1 MTRRTT
7 LHKKTLLAAASAF
20 ALLLDAGET
29 VVAQTSQALP
39 AVEVHA
45 PTPRAVR
52 RVAPRR
58 NAAVTPQAAP
68 RPVERRTPTTPPTGM
83 IGSLPA
89 VYAGGQV
96 ASGSQVGLLGNRGVM
111 DTPFNQTS
119 YTAKTIQDQQA
130 RKLDDVFAN
139 DPSVRVTVP
148 RLSGFDRVNI
158 RGFSVGSEGY
168 GINGLYG
175 IASAFSLSS
184 LAAIERVEV
193 LKGPSALLNGMPP
206 SGGGVGGSVNLVTK
220 RAGEVPF
227 AQLTNTYSSISQFG
241 THLDV
246 GQRFGEFKE
255 FGVRFNGSYN
265 GGSTELAN
273 QSQEVGNAFLGLDYR
288 GERVRLSADI
298 GYEHNRVTAMTR
310 FVDISG
316 LPAVPTPPDARAN
329 YMPSWGFWDSES
341 RYAIVQGEVDITDD
355 LTAYAQAGIG
365 TSNTRYLYSDIRVTN
380 LDGEFNGLSRR
391 NNQKHE
397 RTAAQV
403 GLRANV
409 DTGPV
414 NHAIN
419 VNAGTSSADTG
430 IINVSG
436 ATNFFSNLYNPRS
449 GPVSIR
455 DVGAPKT
462 TGTFDLTSVGI
473 ADTMSVW
480 NGRIQLTVG
489 VRHQYVE
496 SESFAQGTGIRTGG
510 YDSSA
515 TTPAY
520 ALVIKPLEN
529 VSVYANYIEALE
541 AGIIVGSGYEN
552 EGSVLP
558 PYRTKQHEMGVKVD
572 WGRITTTVSAFDILK
587 PMQLVDRSVSPSI
600 LTQSGEVRNRGVE
613 INTFGEVTD
622 GVRLL
627 GGVMFLDARQQRTE
641 RGAYDGRYAFN
652 VPDTQFNLGGEW
664 DVPFIPGLT
673 LTGRAI
679 YTGSYWS
686 DQANTVYGPSW
697 TRYDAGARYTFASPW
712 NAKPVVVR
720 FSVENLLDTNY
731 WQASTNEGYI
741 ILGAPRTYMVSTTF
755 NF

>member
-1 MTRRTT
+1 
-7 LHKKTLLAAASAF
+7 
-20 ALLLDAGET
+20 
-29 VVAQTSQALP
+29 
-39 AVEVHA
+39 
-45 PTPRAVR
+45 
-52 RVAPRR
+52 
-58 NAAVTPQAAP
+58 
-68 RPVERRTPTTPPTGM
+68 M
-83 IGSLPA
+83 IGSLPPA
-89 VYAGGQV
+89 YAGGQV
-96 ASGSQVGLLGNRGVM
+96 ASGAQVGLLGNRGVM

-139 DPSVRVTVP
+139 DPSVTVTVP

-175 IASAFSLSS
+175 IASSFSLAS
-184 LAAIERVEV
+184 LGAFERVEV
-193 LKGPSALLNGMPP
+193 LKGPAALLNGMPP

-227 AQLTNTYSSISQFG
+227 AQLTNTYSSISNFG

-255 FGVRFNGSYN
+255 FGVRFNGTYK
-265 GGSTELAN
+265 GGSTELAY
-273 QSQEVGNAFLGLDYR
+273 QSQEVGSAFLGLDYR
-288 GERVRLSADI
+288 GENVRLSADI

-310 FVDISG
+310 FVDIAG
-316 LPAVPTPPDARAN
+316 LPSVPAAPDARAN
-329 YMPSWGFWDSES
+329 YMPSWGFWNSES
-341 RYAIVQGEVDITDD
+341 RYAIVQGEVDITNN

-365 TSNTRYLYSDIRVTN
+365 TSNTRYLYSDIRVTS

-391 NNQKHE
+391 NNQRHE

-403 GLRANV
+403 GLRGNV
-409 DTGPV
+409 DTGPI

-419 VNAGTSSADTG
+419 VNAGASEADVAL
-430 IINVSG
+430 INVSG

-455 DVGAPKT
+455 DVGAPRT
-462 TGTFDLTSVGI
+462 TSLFDLTSVGI

-480 NGRIQLTVG
+480 NGRIQLTAG

-496 SESFAQGTGIRTGG
+496 FEFFAMGTGVRSGG
-510 YDSSA
+510 YELSA

-541 AGIIVGSGYEN
+541 AGTVVGAGYAN
-552 EGSVLP
+552 TGAVLP
-558 PYRTKQHEMGVKVD
+558 PYRTTQHEMGVKVD
-572 WGRITTTVSAFDILK
+572 WGRITTTVSAFDIMK
-587 PMQLVDRSVSPSI
+587 PIQRVERSGTLPV
-600 LTQSGEVRNRGVE
+600 LTQSGKSRNRGVE

-627 GGVMFLDARQQRTE
+627 GGVMFIDARQQKTE
-641 RGAYDGRYAFN
+641 NATYDGKHTFN
-652 VPDTQFNLGGEW
+652 VPDTQFTLGGEW
-664 DVPFIPGLT
+664 DVPFVSGLT
-673 LTGRAI
+673 LTGRAL

-712 NAKPVVVR
+712 NAKPIVVR

-731 WQASTNEGYI
+731 WQASTNDGYI
-741 ILGAPRTYMVSTTF
+741 ILAAPRTYMVSTTF

>member
-1 MTRRTT
+1 M
-7 LHKKTLLAAASAF
+7 AAAIAF
-20 ALLLDAGET
+20 ALLLDADAT

-58 NAAVTPQAAP
+58 NAAVTPRATP
-68 RPVERRTPTTPPTGM
+68 RPVERRTPATPATGM
-83 IGSLPA
+83 IGSLPPA
-89 VYAGGQV
+89 YAGGQV
-96 ASGSQVGLLGNRGVM
+96 ASGAQVGLLGNRGVM

-139 DPSVRVTVP
+139 DPSVTVTVP

-175 IASAFSLSS
+175 IASSFSLAS
-184 LAAIERVEV
+184 LGAFERVEV
-193 LKGPSALLNGMPP
+193 LKGPAALLNGMPP

-227 AQLTNTYSSISQFG
+227 AQLTNTYSSISNFG

-255 FGVRFNGSYN
+255 FGVRFNGTYK
-265 GGSTELAN
+265 GGSTELAY
-273 QSQEVGNAFLGLDYR
+273 QSQEVGSAFLGLDYR
-288 GERVRLSADI
+288 GENVRLSADI

-310 FVDISG
+310 FVDIAG
-316 LPAVPTPPDARAN
+316 LPSVPAAPDARAN

-341 RYAIVQGEVDITDD
+341 RYAIVQGEVDITDN
-355 LTAYAQAGIG
+355 LTAYAQAGVG
-365 TSNTRYLYSDIRVTN
+365 TSNTRYLYSDIRVTS

-391 NNQKHE
+391 NNQRHE

-409 DTGPV
+409 DTGPI

-419 VNAGTSSADTG
+419 VNAGASEADVAL
-430 IINVSG
+430 INVSG

-455 DVGAPKT
+455 DVGAPRT
-462 TGTFDLTSVGI
+462 TSLFDLTSVGI

-480 NGRIQLTVG
+480 NGRIQLTAG

-496 SESFAQGTGIRTGG
+496 SESFAMGTGVRSGG
-510 YDSSA
+510 YESSA

-541 AGIIVGSGYEN
+541 AGTVVGAGYAN
-552 EGSVLP
+552 TGAVLP
-558 PYRTKQHEMGVKVD
+558 PYRTTQHEMGVKVD
-572 WGRITTTVSAFDILK
+572 WGRITTTVSAFDIMK
-587 PMQLVDRSVSPSI
+587 PIQRVERSGTLPV
-600 LTQSGEVRNRGVE
+600 LTQSGESRNRGVE

-627 GGVMFLDARQQRTE
+627 GGVMFIDARQQKTE
-641 RGAYDGRYAFN
+641 NATYDGKHTFN
-652 VPDTQFNLGGEW
+652 VPDTQFTLGGEW
-664 DVPFIPGLT
+664 DVPFVSGLT
-673 LTGRAI
+673 LTGRAL

-712 NAKPVVVR
+712 NAKPIVVR

-731 WQASTNEGYI
+731 WQASTNDGYI
-741 ILGAPRTYMVSTTF
+741 ILAAPRTYMVSTTF

>member
-1 MTRRTT
+1 M
-7 LHKKTLLAAASAF
+7 AAASAF
-20 ALLLDAGET
+20 ALLLDADAT

-58 NAAVTPQAAP
+58 NAAVTPRATP
-68 RPVERRTPTTPPTGM
+68 RPVERRTPATPATGM
-83 IGSLPA
+83 IGSLPPA
-89 VYAGGQV
+89 YAGGQV
-96 ASGSQVGLLGNRGVM
+96 ASGAQVGLLGNRGVM

-139 DPSVRVTVP
+139 DPSVTVTVP

-175 IASAFSLSS
+175 IASSFSLAS
-184 LAAIERVEV
+184 LGAFERVEV
-193 LKGPSALLNGMPP
+193 LKGPAALLNGMPP

-227 AQLTNTYSSISQFG
+227 AQLTNTYSSISNFG

-255 FGVRFNGSYN
+255 FGVRFNGTYK
-265 GGSTELAN
+265 GGSTELAY
-273 QSQEVGNAFLGLDYR
+273 QSQEVGSAFLGLDYR
-288 GERVRLSADI
+288 GENVRLSADI

-310 FVDISG
+310 FVDIAG
-316 LPAVPTPPDARAN
+316 LPSVPAAPDARAN

-341 RYAIVQGEVDITDD
+341 RYAIVQGEVDITDN

-365 TSNTRYLYSDIRVTN
+365 TSNTRYLYSDIRVTS

-391 NNQKHE
+391 NNQRHE

-409 DTGPV
+409 DTGPI

-419 VNAGTSSADTG
+419 VNAGASEADVAL
-430 IINVSG
+430 INVSG

-455 DVGAPKT
+455 DVGAPRT
-462 TGTFDLTSVGI
+462 TSLFDLTSVGI

-480 NGRIQLTVG
+480 NGRIQLTAG

-496 SESFAQGTGIRTGG
+496 SESFAMGTGVRSGG
-510 YDSSA
+510 YESSA

-541 AGIIVGSGYEN
+541 AGTVVGAGYAN
-552 EGSVLP
+552 TGAVLP
-558 PYRTKQHEMGVKVD
+558 PYRTTQHEMGVKVD
-572 WGRITTTVSAFDILK
+572 WGRITTTASAFDIMK
-587 PMQLVDRSVSPSI
+587 PIQRVERSGTLPV
-600 LTQSGEVRNRGVE
+600 LTQSGESRNRGVE

-627 GGVMFLDARQQRTE
+627 GGVMFIDARQQNTE
-641 RGAYDGRYAFN
+641 NATYDGKHTFN
-652 VPDTQFNLGGEW
+652 VPDTQFTLGGEW
-664 DVPFIPGLT
+664 DVPFVSGLT
-673 LTGRAI
+673 LTGRAL

-712 NAKPVVVR
+712 NAKPIVVR

-731 WQASTNEGYI
+731 WQASTNDGYI
-741 ILGAPRTYMVSTTF
+741 ILAAPRTYMVSTTF

>member
-1 MTRRTT
+1 MMRRTT
-7 LHKKTLLAAASAF
+7 LHKKTILAAAIAF
-20 ALLLDAGET
+20 ALLLDADAT

-58 NAAVTPQAAP
+58 NAAVTPRATP
-68 RPVERRTPTTPPTGM
+68 RPVERRTPATPATGM
-83 IGSLPA
+83 IGSLPPA
-89 VYAGGQV
+89 YAGGQV
-96 ASGSQVGLLGNRGVM
+96 ASGAQVGLLGNRGVM

-139 DPSVRVTVP
+139 DPSVTVTVP

-175 IASAFSLSS
+175 IASSFSLAS
-184 LAAIERVEV
+184 LGAFERVEV
-193 LKGPSALLNGMPP
+193 LKGPAALLNGMPP

-227 AQLTNTYSSISQFG
+227 AQLTNTYSSISNFG

-255 FGVRFNGSYN
+255 FGVRFNGTYK
-265 GGSTELAN
+265 GGSTELAY
-273 QSQEVGNAFLGLDYR
+273 QSQEVGSAFLGLDYR
-288 GERVRLSADI
+288 GENVRLSADI

-310 FVDISG
+310 FVDIAG
-316 LPAVPTPPDARAN
+316 LPSVPAAPDARAN

-341 RYAIVQGEVDITDD
+341 RYAIVQGEVDITDN
-355 LTAYAQAGIG
+355 LTAYAQAGVG
-365 TSNTRYLYSDIRVTN
+365 TSNTRYLYSDIRVTS

-391 NNQKHE
+391 NNQRHE

-409 DTGPV
+409 DTGPI

-419 VNAGTSSADTG
+419 VNAGASEADVAL
-430 IINVSG
+430 INVSG

-455 DVGAPKT
+455 DVGAPRT
-462 TGTFDLTSVGI
+462 TSLFDLTSVGI

-480 NGRIQLTVG
+480 NGRIQLTAG

-496 SESFAQGTGIRTGG
+496 SESFAMGTGVRSGG
-510 YDSSA
+510 YESSA

-541 AGIIVGSGYEN
+541 AGTVVGAGYAN
-552 EGSVLP
+552 TGAVLP
-558 PYRTKQHEMGVKVD
+558 PYRTTQHEMGVKVD
-572 WGRITTTVSAFDILK
+572 WGRITTTVSAFDIMK
-587 PMQLVDRSVSPSI
+587 PIQRVERSGTLPV
-600 LTQSGEVRNRGVE
+600 LTQSGESRNRGVE

-627 GGVMFLDARQQRTE
+627 GGVMFIDARQQKTE
-641 RGAYDGRYAFN
+641 NATYDGKHTFN
-652 VPDTQFNLGGEW
+652 VPDTQFTLGGEW
-664 DVPFIPGLT
+664 DVPFVSGLT
-673 LTGRAI
+673 LTGRAL

-712 NAKPVVVR
+712 NAKPIVVR

-731 WQASTNEGYI
+731 WQASTNDGYI
-741 ILGAPRTYMVSTTF
+741 ILAAPRTYMVSTTF

>member
-1 MTRRTT
+1 MMRRTT
-7 LHKKTLLAAASAF
+7 LHKKTILAAASAF
-20 ALLLDAGET
+20 ALLLDADAT

-58 NAAVTPQAAP
+58 NAAVTPRATP
-68 RPVERRTPTTPPTGM
+68 RPVERRTPATPATGM
-83 IGSLPA
+83 IGSLPPA
-89 VYAGGQV
+89 YAGGQV
-96 ASGSQVGLLGNRGVM
+96 ASGAQVGLLGNRGVM

-139 DPSVRVTVP
+139 DPSVTVTVP

-175 IASAFSLSS
+175 IASSFSLAS
-184 LAAIERVEV
+184 LGAFERVEV
-193 LKGPSALLNGMPP
+193 LKGPAALLNGMPP

-227 AQLTNTYSSISQFG
+227 AQLTNTYSSISNFG

-255 FGVRFNGSYN
+255 FGVRFNGTYK
-265 GGSTELAN
+265 GGSTELAY
-273 QSQEVGNAFLGLDYR
+273 QSQEVGSAFLGLDYR
-288 GERVRLSADI
+288 GENVRLSADI

-310 FVDISG
+310 FVDIAG
-316 LPAVPTPPDARAN
+316 LPSVPAAPDARAN

-341 RYAIVQGEVDITDD
+341 RYAIVQGEVDITDN

-365 TSNTRYLYSDIRVTN
+365 TSNTRYLYSDIRVTS

-391 NNQKHE
+391 NNQRHE

-409 DTGPV
+409 DTGPI

-419 VNAGTSSADTG
+419 VNAGASEADVAL
-430 IINVSG
+430 INVSG

-455 DVGAPKT
+455 DVGAPRT
-462 TGTFDLTSVGI
+462 TSLFDLTSVGI

-480 NGRIQLTVG
+480 NGRIQLTAG

-496 SESFAQGTGIRTGG
+496 SESFAMGTGVRSGG
-510 YDSSA
+510 YESSA

-541 AGIIVGSGYEN
+541 AGTVVGAGYAN
-552 EGSVLP
+552 TGAVLP
-558 PYRTKQHEMGVKVD
+558 PYRTTQHEMGVKVD
-572 WGRITTTVSAFDILK
+572 WGRITTTASAFDIMK
-587 PMQLVDRSVSPSI
+587 PIQRVERSGTLPV
-600 LTQSGEVRNRGVE
+600 LTQSGESRNRGVE

-627 GGVMFLDARQQRTE
+627 GGVMFIDARQQNTE
-641 RGAYDGRYAFN
+641 NATYDGKHTFN
-652 VPDTQFNLGGEW
+652 VPDTQFTLGGEW
-664 DVPFIPGLT
+664 DVPFVSGLT
-673 LTGRAI
+673 LTGRAL

-712 NAKPVVVR
+712 NAKPIVVR

-731 WQASTNEGYI
+731 WQASTNDGYI
-741 ILGAPRTYMVSTTF
+741 ILAAPRTYMVSTTF

>member
-1 MTRRTT
+1 
-7 LHKKTLLAAASAF
+7 
-20 ALLLDAGET
+20 
-29 VVAQTSQALP
+29 
-39 AVEVHA
+39 
-45 PTPRAVR
+45 
-52 RVAPRR
+52 
-58 NAAVTPQAAP
+58 
-68 RPVERRTPTTPPTGM
+68 M
-83 IGSLPA
+83 IGSLPPA
-89 VYAGGQV
+89 YAGGQV
-96 ASGSQVGLLGNRGVM
+96 ASGAQVGLLGNRGVM

-139 DPSVRVTVP
+139 DPSVTVTVP

-175 IASAFSLSS
+175 IASSFSLAS
-184 LAAIERVEV
+184 LGAFERVEV
-193 LKGPSALLNGMPP
+193 LKGPAALLNGMPP

-227 AQLTNTYSSISQFG
+227 AQLTNTYSSISNFG

-255 FGVRFNGSYN
+255 FGVRFNGTYK
-265 GGSTELAN
+265 GGSTELAY
-273 QSQEVGNAFLGLDYR
+273 QSQEVGSAFLGLDYR
-288 GERVRLSADI
+288 GENVRLSADI

-310 FVDISG
+310 FVDIAG
-316 LPAVPTPPDARAN
+316 LPSVPAAPDARAN

-341 RYAIVQGEVDITDD
+341 RYAIVQGEVDITNN

-365 TSNTRYLYSDIRVTN
+365 TSNTRYLYSDIRVTS

-391 NNQKHE
+391 NNQRHE

-403 GLRANV
+403 GLRGNV
-409 DTGPV
+409 DTGPI

-419 VNAGTSSADTG
+419 VNAGASEADVAL
-430 IINVSG
+430 INVSG

-455 DVGAPKT
+455 DVGAPRT
-462 TGTFDLTSVGI
+462 TSLFDLTSVGI

-480 NGRIQLTVG
+480 NGRIQLTAG

-496 SESFAQGTGIRTGG
+496 SESFAMGTGVRSGG
-510 YDSSA
+510 YESSA

-541 AGIIVGSGYEN
+541 AGTVVGAGYAN
-552 EGSVLP
+552 TGAVLP
-558 PYRTKQHEMGVKVD
+558 PYRTTQHEMGVKVD
-572 WGRITTTVSAFDILK
+572 WGRITTTVSAFDVMK
-587 PMQLVDRSVSPSI
+587 PIQRVERSGTLPV
-600 LTQSGEVRNRGVE
+600 LTQSGESRNRGVE

-627 GGVMFLDARQQRTE
+627 GGVMFIDARQQKTE
-641 RGAYDGRYAFN
+641 NATYDGKHTFN
-652 VPDTQFNLGGEW
+652 VPDTQFTLGGEW
-664 DVPFIPGLT
+664 DVPFVSGLT
-673 LTGRAI
+673 LTGRAL

-712 NAKPVVVR
+712 NAKPIVVR

-731 WQASTNEGYI
+731 WQASTNDGYI
-741 ILGAPRTYMVSTTF
+741 ILAAPRTYMVSTTF

>member
-7 LHKKTLLAAASAF
+7 LHKKTLLAAVSAF
-20 ALLLDAGET
+20 ALLLDADAT

-58 NAAVTPQAAP
+58 NAAVTPRATP
-68 RPVERRTPTTPPTGM
+68 RPVERRTPTTPATGM
-83 IGSLPA
+83 IGSLPPA
-89 VYAGGQV
+89 YAGGQV
-96 ASGSQVGLLGNRGVM
+96 ASGAQVGLLGNRGVM

-139 DPSVRVTVP
+139 DPSVTVTVP

-175 IASAFSLSS
+175 IASSFSLAS
-184 LAAIERVEV
+184 LGAFERVEV
-193 LKGPSALLNGMPP
+193 LKGPAALLNGMPP

-227 AQLTNTYSSISQFG
+227 AQLTNTYSSISNFG

-255 FGVRFNGSYN
+255 FGVRFNGTYK
-265 GGSTELAN
+265 GGSTELAY
-273 QSQEVGNAFLGLDYR
+273 QSQEVGSAFLGLDYR
-288 GERVRLSADI
+288 GENVRLSADI

-310 FVDISG
+310 FVDIAG
-316 LPAVPTPPDARAN
+316 LPSVPAAPDARAN

-341 RYAIVQGEVDITDD
+341 RYAIVQGEVDITNN

-365 TSNTRYLYSDIRVTN
+365 TSNTRYLYSDIRVTS

-391 NNQKHE
+391 NNQRHE

-403 GLRANV
+403 GLRGNV
-409 DTGPV
+409 DTGPI

-419 VNAGTSSADTG
+419 VNAGASEADVAL
-430 IINVSG
+430 INVSG

-455 DVGAPKT
+455 DVGAPRT
-462 TGTFDLTSVGI
+462 TSLFDLTSVGI

-480 NGRIQLTVG
+480 NGRIQLTAG

-496 SESFAQGTGIRTGG
+496 SESFAMGTGVRSGG
-510 YDSSA
+510 YESSA

-541 AGIIVGSGYEN
+541 AGTVVGAGYAN
-552 EGSVLP
+552 TGAVLP
-558 PYRTKQHEMGVKVD
+558 PYRTTQHEMGVKVD
-572 WGRITTTVSAFDILK
+572 WGRITTTVSAFDIMK
-587 PMQLVDRSVSPSI
+587 PIQRVERSGTLPV
-600 LTQSGEVRNRGVE
+600 LTQSGESRNRGVE

-627 GGVMFLDARQQRTE
+627 GGVMFIDARQQKTE
-641 RGAYDGRYAFN
+641 NATYDGKHTFN
-652 VPDTQFNLGGEW
+652 VPDTQFTLGGEW
-664 DVPFIPGLT
+664 DVPFVSGLT
-673 LTGRAI
+673 LTGRAL

-712 NAKPVVVR
+712 NAKPIVVR

-731 WQASTNEGYI
+731 WQASTNDGYI
-741 ILGAPRTYMVSTTF
+741 ILAAPRTYMVSTTF